1 MENEFMADPTKKSA
15 RTRVRAWIKRRSPYL
30 AIAILTV
37 LFFALLLSNR
47 IVHNIGPGER
57 GVKWS
62 RFFGGTV
69 LDRIYPEGVRA
80 ILPWDLMYIYN
91 IRVQQISDTITVLTQ
106 NGLPV
111 RVSYSSRYYPHPDT
125 VASLHQRYGPDYSET
140 VLRPEVVGALREVI
154 GNYRPEDIYAR
165 DEEGLLDEVYTVLQ
179 SNTVNHFIVLQDI
192 LIKEL
197 RLTPELE
204 NAINDKL
211 VQEQEA
217 LAYEFRLRLEES
229 ERERKKIE
237 AYGIRDF
244 EAIAKIDILQW
255 RGIEA
260 TIRLAESENAKVIVI
275 GTGSDQ
281 LPIILGAGG
290 N

>member
-30 AIAILTV
+30 AIATLTV

>member
-1 MENEFMADPTKKSA
+1 M
-15 RTRVRAWIKRRSPYL
+15 
-30 AIAILTV
+30 
-37 LFFALLLSNR
+37 
-47 IVHNIGPGER
+47 
-57 GVKWS
+57 
-62 RFFGGTV
+62 
-69 LDRIYPEGVRA
+69 
-80 ILPWDLMYIYN
+80 
-91 IRVQQISDTITVLTQ
+91 
-106 NGLPV
+106 
-111 RVSYSSRYYPHPDT
+111 
-125 VASLHQRYGPDYSET
+125 
-140 VLRPEVVGALREVI
+140 VGALREVI

-179 SNTVNHFIVLQDI
+179 SNTMNHFIVLQDI

-229 ERERKKIE
+229 ERERKRIE
-237 AYGIRDF
+237 AQGIRDF
-244 EAIAKIDILQW
+244 EQIAMIPILQW
-255 RGIEA
+255 RGLEA
-260 TIRLAESENAKVIVI
+260 TVKLAESENSKVIVI

-281 LPIILGAGG
+281 LPVILGTGG

>member
-1 MENEFMADPTKKSA
+1 MADPTKKSA

>member
-1 MENEFMADPTKKSA
+1 MADPTKKSA
-15 RTRVRAWIKRRSPYL
+15 TTRVRAWIKRRSPYL

-80 ILPWDLMYIYN
+80 ILPWDLMYVYN

-111 RVSYSSRYYPHPDT
+111 RVTYSSRYYPHPDT

-244 EAIAKIDILQW
+244 EDIAKIDILQW

>member
-1 MENEFMADPTKKSA
+1 MPGAL
-15 RTRVRAWIKRRSPYL
+15 KRRSPYL

-47 IVHNIGPGER
+47 IIFNIGPGER

-69 LDRIYPEGVRA
+69 LDRAYPEGVRA
-80 ILPWDLMYIYN
+80 IFPWDRMYVYN
-91 IRVQQISDTITVLTQ
+91 IRVQQIDDTITVLTQ
-106 NGLPV
+106 NGL
-111 RVSYSSRYYPHPDT
+111 RIRITYSSRYYPHPDT
-125 VASLHQRYGPDYSET
+125 VASLHQRYGPNYSET
-140 VLRPEVVGALREVI
+140 VLRPEVVAALREVF

-179 SNTVNHFIVLQDI
+179 SNTVNHFIVLQDV

-229 ERERKKIE
+229 ERERKRIE
-237 AYGIRDF
+237 AEGIRDF
-244 EAIAKIDILQW
+244 QAISLIPILQW

-260 TIRLAESENAKVIVI
+260 TMKLAESENAKVIVI

>member
-192 LIKEL
+192 LIKE
-197 RLTPELE
+197 
-204 NAINDKL
+204 
-211 VQEQEA
+211 
-217 LAYEFRLRLEES
+217 
-229 ERERKKIE
+229 
-237 AYGIRDF
+237 
-244 EAIAKIDILQW
+244 
-255 RGIEA
+255 
-260 TIRLAESENAKVIVI
+260 
-275 GTGSDQ
+275 
-281 LPIILGAGG
+281 
-290 N
+290 

>member
-1 MENEFMADPTKKSA
+1 MADQKKKSA
-15 RTRVRAWIKRRSPYL
+15 LTRVAEWIRKHSSYL
-30 AIAILTV
+30 AIVILTV
-37 LFFALLLSNR
+37 VFFSLLLSNR
-47 IVHNIGPGER
+47 IFHNIGPGER
-57 GVKWS
+57 GVQWS

-69 LDRIYPEGVRA
+69 LDRIYPEGIRA
-80 ILPWDLMYIYN
+80 IFPWDRMYVYD
-91 IRVQQISDTITVLTQ
+91 IRVQQIDDTITLLAQ
-106 NGLPV
+106 NGLPISV
-111 RVSYSSRYYPHPDT
+111 TYSSRYYPHPDT
-125 VASLHQRYGPDYSET
+125 VASLHQRYGPNYSEN
-140 VLRPEVVGALREVI
+140 VVRPEVVGALREVI

-179 SNTVNHFIVLQDI
+179 SNTMNHFIVLQDI

-229 ERERKKIE
+229 ERERKRIE
-237 AYGIRDF
+237 AQGIRDF
-244 EAIAKIDILQW
+244 EQIAMIPILQW
-255 RGIEA
+255 RGLEA
-260 TIRLAESENAKVIVI
+260 TVKLAESENSKVIVI

-281 LPIILGAGG
+281 LPVILGTGG